1 MNGDNHPQTFRTLST
16 KVPVSTPRRGPH
28 GQSSSV
34 ALKQKKSP
42 YKAARKVPDPI
53 AKRVRVTER
62 RAKCMETSSKLSK
75 YFRKSPGF
83 NSGLPDPICLSS
95 DDGSPGVSSSVLTQ
109 RVYSKKVGRPASR
122 FIDSEAHCSS
132 DSDQALYSE
141 ADEEEEGGS
150 TPWVVSDGH
159 LSSDES
165 DDWAAVQCARRIGTQ
180 PSSPSPTRLRFS
192 KEVEK
197 EQESQSDTEL
207 CEMEWTIGAQP
218 LSPPMTPINLED
230 DIPLCSSPDR
240 EEVEPDTLPVV
251 VEEPGVEVPTDNPNF
266 KLQYRYLLLT
276 YKGHLDK
283 VKYIEWFKDLYPTN
297 KQEGI
302 WLRLAYETADAKC
315 PYIHTHVV
323 IDLGYRPCFKSPH
336 KFCYRDPDV
345 PEGYK
350 WDNCKAIHCNIKGLP
365 GDMAFVDA
373 KKYIGKEDRA
383 NADLLVPVEN
393 EKGLRI
399 VQRIQG
405 SPSVNQALRKNLRR
419 IGDAAGII
427 QIYGC
432 RPLVTEDLVVPPR
445 PHFPWHNDLFAQ
457 VENKTCPPW
466 DRKIIWYVDKVGNT
480 GKSWFSK
487 YIASN
492 GVTEETGF
500 DWLCMTAVKEKH
512 DAFHQ
517 IRESID
523 LGFKK
528 TGFIIDVSRASKFK
542 QALYEV
548 LEDIKN
554 GQVTSTKYKGA
565 NLKFNTPWV
574 IVFANFWPKTH
585 MMSTDR
591 WDIRRITTE
600 TKVAEHL
607 PFDAE
612 APEEFKHC
620 TTCQCAQHQTGRRH
634 DILQERV

>member
-1 MNGDNHPQTFRTLST
+1 MVAYAFCRMNGDSNTQTFRTLST
-16 KVPVSTPRRGPH
+16 KVPVSTPRSGTNRKSP
-28 GQSSSV
+28 SV
-34 ALKQKKSP
+34 APKQKECSH
-42 YKAARKVPDPI
+42 KARRSVPDPTSG
-53 AKRVRVTER
+53 KSRTTLRRVGDVEVTRKLTEFFP
-62 RAKCMETSSKLSK
+62 KSKGGPK
-75 YFRKSPGF
+75 G
-83 NSGLPDPICLSS
+83 GIPDPICLSS
-95 DDGSPGVSSSVLTQ
+95 DDGVSSPPQAERPHRFYRQKTGRDACRFIDREADCSSESDTSDTQ
-109 RVYSKKVGRPASR
+109 RV
-122 FIDSEAHCSS
+122 
-132 DSDQALYSE
+132 
-141 ADEEEEGGS
+141 DEEEENLSGGFI
-150 TPWVVSDGH
+150 VSDGH
-159 LSSDES
+159 LSSSES
-165 DDWAAVQCARRIGTQ
+165 DDWSSLQRARRLGQ
-180 PSSPSPTRLRFS
+180 SPDLTPKRLRLS
-192 KEVEK
+192 KEAEK
-197 EQESQSDTEL
+197 EQESP
-207 CEMEWTIGAQP
+207 EMEWSPCGQP
-218 LSPPMTPINLED
+218 PSIPDSPMSPINLED
-230 DIPLCSSPDR
+230 DIPLCPPQLPPP
-240 EEVEPDTLPVV
+240 EEL
-251 VEEPGVEVPTDNPNF
+251 EEPGVEVPTDNPNF
-266 KLQYRYLLLT
+266 KLQYRYLLLG

-297 KQEGI
+297 KQENI
-302 WLRLAYETADAKC
+302 WIRLAHETADAKC

-323 IDLGYRPCFKSPH
+323 VDLGYRPCFKSPH
-336 KFCYRDPDV
+336 KFCYRDPDA
-345 PEGYK
+345 PPGYV
-350 WDNCKAIHCNIKGLP
+350 WDPSCNKIHCHIKGLP
-365 GDMAFVDA
+365 GDIAFVDA

-432 RPLVTEDLVVPPR
+432 RPLVTDDLVVPPR
-445 PHFPWHNDLFAQ
+445 PNFPWHDDLFAQ
-457 VENKTCPPW
+457 VENETCPPW

-487 YIASN
+487 YIASH
-492 GVTEETGF
+492 GVTEESGF

-554 GQVTSTKYKGA
+554 GQVTATKYKGA

-585 MMSTDR
+585 MMSSDR
-591 WDIRRITTE
+591 WDIRRIAAE

-620 TTCQCAQHQTGRRH
+620 GTCQCAQHQTGRRH